1 MTIMMDTGSS
11 GIDVASDNGV
21 IRGSVTPVITGAIAV
36 RRVTSPI
43 AIAVGRVAVAS
54 AIAVSRI
61 AVAGPITIAIRR
73 IAITAITVAIS
84 RIAVTV
90 G

>member
-11 GIDVASDNGV
+11 GIDMASDNGV
-21 IRGSVTPVITGAIAV
+21 IRGSVTSVITGAIAV

-43 AIAVGRVAVAS
+43 AIAVGRVAVTG
-54 AIAVSRI
+54 AIAVRRV
-61 AVAGPITIAIRR
+61 AVAAITIAISR

-84 RIAVTV
+84 RITVTV